1 MKVITY
7 SNLSKIII
15 RYDNHEKLYVKTTY
29 DERGIQNLKNEFDGL
44 KWYFSKKPEI
54 RDSFL
59 RILKIRSNKNFA
71 KIEIPFIEGYK
82 IPVERDISK
91 NKSFLYKAINEY
103 VYISGQKNF
112 RFHGDFSMGNLIFN
126 LSNTYIIDWEH
137 SNDEIKIW
145 GIDILNIF
153 YESLFFSFKKKDY
166 LSKKNLKS
174 AIEVYQY
181 ISNIFSDSDKK
192 MMTIKN
198 LIRFYKKNS
207 RIWGVSYSKLP
218 VLKFNEIQLK
228 IIKSIENSK

>member
-7 SNLSKIII
+7 SNLSKIIT

-29 DERGIQNLKNEFDGL
+29 DERGIQNLQNEFNGL

-59 RILKIRSNKNFA
+59 RILKIKSNKNFA
-71 KIEIPFIEGYK
+71 KIEIPFIEGDK
-82 IPVERDISK
+82 ISVERDISK
-91 NKSFLYKAINEY
+91 NKFYIYKAINEY
-103 VYISGQKNF
+103 VYISKYNNF

-126 LSNTYIIDWEH
+126 KSNTYIIDWEH

-153 YESLFFSFKKKDY
+153 FESLFFSFKKKDY

-174 AIEVYQY
+174 AIEIYQY
-181 ISNIFSDSDKK
+181 ISNVFSDSKRK
-192 MMTIKN
+192 MMTLKN
-198 LIRFYKKNS
+198 LIILYKKNS
-207 RIWGVSYSKLP
+207 HIWGLSFSKLP
-218 VLKFNEIQLK
+218 VLKFNENQLK

>member
-1 MKVITY
+1 MRVITY
-7 SNLSKIII
+7 SNLSKIIT

-29 DERGIQNLKNEFDGL
+29 DERGIQNLQNEFNGL

-59 RILKIRSNKNFA
+59 RILKIKSNKNFA
-71 KIEIPFIEGYK
+71 KIEIPYIEGYK
-82 IPVERDISK
+82 IPVEGEIWK

-103 VYISGQKNF
+103 VYISGQNNF

-126 LSNTYIIDWEH
+126 KSDTYIIDWEH

-153 YESLFFSFKKKDY
+153 FESVFFSFKKKDY
-166 LSKKNLKS
+166 LSKKNLEV
-174 AIEVYQY
+174 AIEIYQY

-192 MMTIKN
+192 MMSLKN
-198 LIRFYKKNS
+198 LMSFYRKNS
-207 RIWGVSYSKLP
+207 HIWGLSFSKLP
-218 VLKFNEIQLK
+218 VLKFNENQLK
-228 IIKSIENSK
+228 IIKSIEDSI